1 MRREKQS
8 LSKDKILEVLNRQT
22 SGVLG
27 VNGDDGYPY
36 TVPLSYAYSDGK
48 LFFHCAKE
56 GHKLDSIQKDER
68 VTFCLIDKDEII
80 QEKFNTI
87 FRSVII
93 FGRAKILTTD
103 YERQHALEVILE
115 KYSPNYV
122 EEGLKY
128 IKNQW
133 SRVCIVEID
142 IEHMTGKA
150 SMEILDE

>member
-1 MRREKQS
+1 M
-8 LSKDKILEVLNRQT
+8 
-22 SGVLG
+22 
-27 VNGDDGYPY
+27 
-36 TVPLSYAYSDGK
+36 SYAYSDGK